1 MDLFTLVARLGMDS
15 SEYERGISKARGS
28 FNELGTSIGAKAV
41 AIGNM
46 VSRAVEKAV
55 DIAADLGRS
64 AIQNAADVAAEKAQF
79 KAAFKELEGEAN
91 AAFKAIEKS
100 TGVFGT
106 RLKNVGTKAF
116 SQFKGAGLDGVDA
129 LSMMKDYTELA
140 ADAAAYYDI
149 SLEDADTRLRS
160 FLRGNTEAGDA
171 IGLFTSESQ
180 RNSAAI
186 EKYGQKWQ
194 QLNEAQKQMLM
205 LDISKDIYEQSGAI
219 GQAARESDSW
229 TNVLGNLK
237 EIWRQVSSA
246 FGAPILAVISPVLQ
260 DVSEWLKK
268 PEVEQK
274 VTQFGLT
281 VANAIKWVL
290 NPTFPTWE
298 EVKAATPGQIE
309 AIIAGVESVANWT
322 LGKFGMPSV
331 ETIVTDVQNWWT
343 GQGDNAYERVKSV
356 LSWSFGKWVAPA
368 LDVIDKW
375 WNGEGGGEDA
385 LLGLLG
391 WTLGEFVAPA
401 IADLITSTGQTVYGW
416 AAEFIKGVIALLDWT
431 LGELNLPTASS
442 VINQIQSWWAG
453 IRDSLNL
460 WFSATFSIN
469 KKIKDSPDPG
479 TWEEPYVGIGEYD
492 NGWNNGYDTGI
503 QNNAG
508 GMFYTRNNYVS
519 RLHEGEAILNSR
531 EAAEWRAGKSGNN
544 SASAADIAAAVA
556 QALDGAFVDMDS
568 EHVGQLVL
576 PTVSR
581 GMARDANIRRYSFG

>member
-1 MDLFTLVARLGMDS
+1 MDLFTLVARLSLDS
-15 SEYERGISKARGS
+15 SDYEKGISKARGS
-28 FNELGTSIGAKAV
+28 FSEFGNSIGAKAV
-41 AIGNM
+41 AIGNL
-46 VSRAVEKAV
+46 VSRGVEKAV
-55 DIAADLGRS
+55 NIAANLSRS
-64 AIQNAADVAAEKAQF
+64 AIQNAADVTAEKAQF
-79 KAAFKELEGEAN
+79 KATFGELQGSADKAFKD
-91 AAFKAIEKS
+91 IEKS

-129 LSMMKDYTELA
+129 LSMMTDYTTLA

-149 SLEDADTRLRS
+149 SLEDADARLRS

-180 RNSAAI
+180 RNSAAM

-194 QLNEAQKQMLM
+194 ALNEAQKQMLM
-205 LDISKDIYEQSGAI
+205 LDISKDIYKQSGAI

-237 EIWRQVSSA
+237 EIWRQVSGT

-260 DVSEWLKK
+260 DVGEWLKK
-268 PEVEQK
+268 PEVETK

-309 AIIAGVESVANWT
+309 AIVAGVESVANWT
-322 LGKFGMPSV
+322 LGKFGMPDV
-331 ETIVTDVQNWWT
+331 ETIKTDVENWWT

-356 LSWSFGKWVAPA
+356 LTWGFGKFVAPT
-368 LDVIDKW
+368 LDAVDEW

-391 WTLGEFVAPA
+391 WTFGEFIAPA
-401 IADLITSTGQTVYGW
+401 VMDVITSTGQTLAAW
-416 AAEFIKGVIALLDWT
+416 AKTFIDGVIAMLDWT
-431 LGELNLPTASS
+431 LGAFNLPSASDIIS
-442 VINQIQSWWAG
+442 QIRAWWAG
-453 IRDSLNL
+453 IRNSLNL
-460 WFSATFSIN
+460 TFGATFKVNPKVDENRESNIEAATN
-469 KKIKDSPDPG
+469 
-479 TWEEPYVGIGEYD
+479 YLGEYAT
-492 NGWNNGYDTGI
+492 GWGNDYDTGI

-508 GMFYTRNNYVS
+508 GMFYTPNNYIS

-531 EAAEWRAGKSGNN
+531 EAAEWRAGKTGSAGA
-544 SASAADIAAAVA
+544 SASEIAAAVA
-556 QALDGAFVDMDS
+556 QALDGAFVDMDK
-568 EHVGQLVL
+568 EHVGRLVL

-581 GMARDANIRRYSFG
+581 EMAASARNRRYAYG